1 MSMRYGNPQLRD
13 KLASEYVLGTL
24 RGRAR
29 ARFESLMRYDAPLRD
44 LVTAWESRLTPL
56 ARAGGDIAPPARV
69 WNALSQRIT
78 GAAPKPSVWGSL
90 ALWRGIAV
98 AGAAFTLILAIV
110 TGMGPDTAPPMAM
123 VAVMNDTQ
131 GKPAMTVSWPSMK
144 AVRDPYIRIKVTQ
157 KHPTMAPGTAWELWM
172 LPAENQGKPVSLGL
186 ITTDID
192 QVMKLPQELASRIDH
207 AWGIAMSIEPEG
219 GSPTGAPT
227 GPVVMK
233 GPCVKIL

>member
-1 MSMRYGNPQLRD
+1 MRYGNPQLRD

-44 LVTAWESRLTPL
+44 LVTSWENRLTPL
-56 ARAGGDIAPPARV
+56 ARAGGDI
-69 WNALSQRIT
+69 
-78 GAAPKPSVWGSL
+78 APKPSVWGSL

-131 GKPAMTVSWPSMK
+131 GKPAMTVSWQSMK